1 MSVEVQILLMC
12 LVFFL
17 ILSVIQSILI
27 VVLARTLKEVPTVG
41 HEDDDEEFDTHI
53 ASIIDQVL
61 LERLPAYRQPTVWTS
76 ETKRTEY
83 EPKTKDGKSQG
94 AVKNGD

>member
-27 VVLARTLKEVPTVG
+27 VVLARTLKEVPDDG
-41 HEDDDEEFDTHI
+41 QGDDDDFDTHI
-53 ASIIDQVL
+53 ASVIDQVL
-61 LERLPAYRQPTVWTS
+61 LERLPAYRQPTVWTK

-83 EPKTKDGKSQG
+83 EPKARSDKSRG
-94 AVKNGD
+94 VAKNGE